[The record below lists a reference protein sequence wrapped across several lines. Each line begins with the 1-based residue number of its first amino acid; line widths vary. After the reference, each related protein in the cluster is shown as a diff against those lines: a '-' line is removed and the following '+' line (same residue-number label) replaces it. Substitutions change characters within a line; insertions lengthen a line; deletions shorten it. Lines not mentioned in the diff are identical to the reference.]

1 MTGEIGQTR
10 PEVTGYPEVKICGL
24 RDEETAL
31 AVRSLP
37 IDYIGFVFAP
47 SRRRVSPGMAGDII
61 RSMREAVADG
71 PVPKFAGVFVD
82 PDPAELEAVLRAAPL
97 DIVQLHGAESPQYCR
112 MIRERYGIRVWKT
125 TAVESDAPQEAE
137 ERLGPYENAIDGLL
151 LDRQTGGSGLT
162 FPWEAIPR
170 FKRWAASRRIPL
182 IVAGGLHSGNVAEL
196 IEQYRPDVVDVS
208 SGVETGGVKDVAKI
222 REFVGR
228 VNPLVSFSG

>member
-1 MTGEIGQTR
+1 MTVNSGQIR
-10 PEVTGYPEVKICGL
+10 PDVTGSPEVKICGL
-24 RDEETAL
+24 KDAETVL

-47 SRRRVSPGMAGDII
+47 SRRRVSPGVAGGII
-61 RSMREAVADG
+61 RAMREAAADG
-71 PVPKFAGVFVD
+71 KMPKFAGVFVD
-82 PDPAELEAVLRAAPL
+82 PEPAELEEVLRAAPL
-97 DIVQLHGAESPQYCR
+97 DIIQLHGAESPQYCR
-112 MIRERYGIRVWKT
+112 MIREQYGIRVWKT
-125 TAVESDAPQEAE
+125 AAVESDSPQEAE
-137 ERLGPYENAIDGLL
+137 ERLGPYEHAIDGLL
-151 LDRQTGGSGLT
+151 MDRQTGGSGMT

-182 IVAGGLHSGNVAEL
+182 IVAGGLHSGNVADL

-228 VNPLVSFSG
+228 VKPHVSLSG